1 MDKPDINL
9 MHKPTLLTIL
19 AACLALLSLHA
30 QDSILKNGDFER
42 SLNEDKWLDGWFGQS
57 VEPSP
62 DQWVSTIPMEDGGQ
76 AVEIKGGPP
85 VRYLSQDVRLIN
97 GEQTGKQF
105 ILRWQAKG
113 QGTSN
118 ISALPRDVDG
128 KFFKAASK
136 AIVLT
141 DTFET
146 HELPVE
152 IPEDAGFVRITLS
165 PGESSAVI
173 FDNVELV
180 PASASN

>member
-1 MDKPDINL
+1 MNK
-9 MHKPTLLTIL
+9 LTALII
-19 AACLALLSLHA
+19 AASCLALSSLHA

-42 SLNEDKWLDGWFGQS
+42 SLNQDKWLNGWFGQS

-62 DQWVSTIPMEDGGQ
+62 DQWATTIPLDEGGQ

-85 VRYLSQDVRLIN
+85 VRSLCQDVLLIN

-113 QGTSN
+113 QGTSS

-136 AIVLT
+136 AIVLS
-141 DTFET
+141 DTFEAQ
-146 HELPVE
+146 EIPVE

-165 PGESSAVI
+165 PGEGSVVV

-180 PASASN
+180 PAAASN